1 MVAGV
6 DRFGNPIDPE
16 VGYARGRI
24 LASSE
29 DEALRRERG
38 MALIRARYK
47 AFGREGLY
55 DLTGLSGGFPVEPEH
70 LGAYRFP
77 NPFGPIH
84 HSALPYPRHPGKYI
98 KLLRVEV

>member
-70 LGAYRFP
+70 LGALETY
-77 NPFGPIH
+77 IAVSYTH
-84 HSALPYPRHPGKYI
+84 LTLPTTE
-98 KLLRVEV
+98 RV